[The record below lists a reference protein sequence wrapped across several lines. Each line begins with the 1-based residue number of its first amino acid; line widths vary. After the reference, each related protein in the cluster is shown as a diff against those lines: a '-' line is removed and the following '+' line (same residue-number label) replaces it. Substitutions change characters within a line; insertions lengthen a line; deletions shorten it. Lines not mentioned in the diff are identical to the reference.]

1 MITKILRKANIM
13 LRLRPYKAC
22 DANMIVSWI
31 KDEVSFHKWCADRFE
46 HYPITGED
54 LNNYYQSFACANN
67 FFQMTAFN
75 ESEIVGHLLMR
86 FIDEEQKI
94 LRFGFVIV
102 DDTKRGKGYGKKM
115 LQLAIQFAFDIVKA
129 EKITIGVFDNNESA
143 YHCYKAVGFQDI
155 GQVQNY
161 YILGE
166 EWKCKELELG
176 KRF

>member
-1 MITKILRKANIM
+1 M

-22 DANMIVSWI
+22 DASTIVSWI
-31 KDEVSFHKWCADRFE
+31 KDVISVHNWCADRFE

-54 LNNYYQSFACANN
+54 LNNYYHSFAYADN
-67 FFQMTAFN
+67 FFQMTALD
-75 ESEIVGHLLMR
+75 ESQIVGHLLMR
-86 FIDEEQKI
+86 FIDEKHKI

-143 YHCYKAVGFQDI
+143 YHCYKTVGFQDI
-155 GQVQNY
+155 GQVQSY
-161 YILGE
+161 CILGE
-166 EWKCKELELG
+166 EWTCKELELG
-176 KRF
+176 KDQIQTKP